1 MKLCNCDCKPLSLLP
16 KKKKKKSYLG
26 FALLSW
32 TTSSDCQR
40 WQKRVCE
47 RDGVTEDFFSFTYCL
62 FCLVIII
69 STICYRAYDKW
80 EKSWWCQE
88 ETEGEWEHK
97 GEGEGGVGEKDEGQ
111 KKGEES
117 VSVAACAST
126 CVCLCMSAAA
136 CMHVSLNTFMHECVC
151 VCVAWR
157 VGAAGT
163 RRAINSRSLT

>member
-97 GEGEGGVGEKDEGQ
+97 GETYRGWGWGGGERRGTKERRGERERGSMCIHLCLFMYER
-111 KKGEES
+111 GCLY
-117 VSVAACAST
+117 ACVTEYIYAW
-126 CVCLCMSAAA
+126 V
-136 CMHVSLNTFMHECVC
+136 CVC
-151 VCVAWR
+151 VCGMEGGCGGYAE
-157 VGAAGT
+157 
-163 RRAINSRSLT
+163 SY